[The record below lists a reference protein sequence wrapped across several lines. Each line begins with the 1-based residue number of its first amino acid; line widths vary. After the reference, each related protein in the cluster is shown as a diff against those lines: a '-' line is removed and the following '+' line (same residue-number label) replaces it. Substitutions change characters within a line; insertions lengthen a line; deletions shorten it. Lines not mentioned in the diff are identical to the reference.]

1 MQISKSD
8 RQAFPELRGD
18 IRAIRY
24 PAWVEAKIDGEMNWF
39 IPGSKFPYLINKSGK
54 IRHSFP
60 ITKELSRI
68 NKRLLGELHWADG
81 KAAALYE
88 FLKHQTDD
96 ELNFTVFDVD
106 MPLPYL
112 ERRLWLIENIMPA
125 PHVRLVNASR
135 IMSKDEIRLH
145 YEHYVNALH
154 YEGIVVKSGDSRFIM
169 GVSPWVKIKKKET
182 SDLPVAYID
191 PTMERIDV
199 WVQLSDD
206 NHIGKMCGVKVMNKV
221 KATLKVGDIVEVEHQ
236 GILSQGGLRHPVFI
250 RRRDDK
256 CVSAK

>member
-1 MQISKSD
+1 MLISKGD

-24 PAWVEAKIDGEMNWF
+24 PAYVEAKCDGELNWF
-39 IPGSKFPYLINKSGK
+39 KPDKECLINKSGK
-54 IRHSFP
+54 IRYSFP
-60 ITKELSRI
+60 ITKELSHI
-68 NKRLLGELHWADG
+68 KHKLLGELYWGDG
-81 KAAALYE
+81 KAGALYE

-96 ELNFTVFDVD
+96 ELKFMVFDVD
-106 MPLPYL
+106 IPGTYF
-112 ERRLWLIENIMPA
+112 ERRMWLIEHISPT
-125 PHVRLVNASR
+125 PHVRIVDASR
-135 IMSKDEIRLH
+135 ALTKDNIEPN
-145 YEHYVNALH
+145 YDYYVHCLR
-154 YEGIVVKSGDSRFIM
+154 YEGIVVKSGDSRLIM
-169 GVSPWVKIKKKET
+169 GICPWVKMKNKET

-191 PTMERIDV
+191 PTLERIDV

-221 KATLKVGDIVEVEHQ
+221 KATLKIGDIVEIEHQ

>member
-1 MQISKSD
+1 MLISKGD

-18 IRAIRY
+18 IRSMRY
-24 PAWVEAKIDGEMNWF
+24 PAYVEAKCDGELNWF
-39 IPGSKFPYLINKSGK
+39 KPDKESLINKSGK
-54 IRHSFP
+54 IRYSFP
-60 ITKELSRI
+60 ITKELSHI
-68 NKRLLGELHWADG
+68 KHKLLGELYWGDG
-81 KAAALYE
+81 KAGALYE

-96 ELNFTVFDVD
+96 ELKFMVFDVD
-106 MPLPYL
+106 IPGTYF
-112 ERRLWLIENIMPA
+112 ERRMWLIEHISPT
-125 PHVRLVNASR
+125 PHVRIVDASR
-135 IMSKDEIRLH
+135 VLTKDDIEPH
-145 YEHYVNALH
+145 YDYYVHNLR
-154 YEGIVVKSGDSRFIM
+154 YEGIVVKSGDSRLIM
-169 GVSPWVKIKKKET
+169 GICPWVKMKNKET

-221 KATLKVGDIVEVEHQ
+221 KATLKIGDIVEIEHQ

-256 CVSAK
+256 CVSVK